1 MFIKKNNNME
11 RIHYLNYKKNN
22 KNNVII
28 IGWLKILFGNIFMFI
43 NIIFIELY
51 ISSTKYK
58 LNK

>member
-1 MFIKKNNNME
+1 ME

-28 IGWLKILFGNIFMFI
+28 IGWLNILFGNIFMFI